1 MTRSFYKC
9 KHRRFTAVQGSP
21 ESVPP
26 LSAMLPQT
34 AAGVA
39 FKIVASKP
47 ALPVKKN
54 PRFLY
59 PALSQKTHR

>member
-21 ESVPP
+21 ESVLPP

-39 FKIVASKP
+39 FEIVASKP
-47 ALPVKKN
+47 RAPGKE
-54 PRFLY
+54 
-59 PALSQKTHR
+59 KTLVF